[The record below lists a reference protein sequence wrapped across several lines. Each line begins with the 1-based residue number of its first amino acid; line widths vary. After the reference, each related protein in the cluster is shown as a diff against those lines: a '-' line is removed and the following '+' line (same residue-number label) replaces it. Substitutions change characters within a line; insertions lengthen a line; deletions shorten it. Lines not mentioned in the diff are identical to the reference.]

1 MPLFVGLKAIFPETG
16 CEDRSFFRKT
26 NNTLWTS
33 GPERCSITTRT
44 GLDHGRKENDTVVPI
59 PFHDDL
65 LRNGR
70 LVVRMDVRVIRHH
83 PFLER

>member
-16 CEDRSFFRKT
+16 CEDRSFFWKT

-33 GPERCSITTRT
+33 GPERRSITTRT
-44 GLDHGRKENDTVVPI
+44 GLDHGRKKDDAVMPI

-65 LRNGR
+65 LPSGGP
-70 LVVRMDVRVIRHH
+70 VVRKDVRVIHHH

>member
-16 CEDRSFFRKT
+16 CEDRSFFWKT

-33 GPERCSITTRT
+33 GPERRSITART
-44 GLDHGRKENDTVVPI
+44 GLDHSRKENDAVMPI
-59 PFHDDL
+59 PVNDDL
-65 LRNGR
+65 LPCGGA
-70 LVVRMDVRVIRHH
+70 VVRMGARIIRHH